1 MTDTDA
7 RVRAFLARL
16 YRSRD
21 DRTRKAEHLAQ
32 VMKQLGSQW
41 AYINAV
47 SSELLEQVSESARYK
62 PESVVAGRW
71 QSQKRPSLVGP
82 SGIRWTHYRQGKRIQ
97 LRRVTANSLAQR
109 CLPGYRE
116 VQRAAV
122 DRLLDALADRKIC
135 RLALQRLLKAFPAD
149 DLVPDIAGQ
158 PDAAVYLAALSTMLV
173 RTVDEIASVEAT
185 LDEMML
191 NFNAT
196 TKRAQG
202 GLMVRWE
209 PEPIHPFLPHG
220 PHGPWFFLTIRN
232 GTRTH
237 SRRVSGARGERSPI
251 TKAFLSRIAYRGD
264 LSRIVALAEQI
275 WNQRSHRRHL
285 TEQLLR
291 AAKAVKPYYYH
302 EN

>member
-7 RVRAFLARL
+7 RVHAFLARL

-32 VMKQLGSQW
+32 VMTQLGSQW

-47 SSELLEQVSESARYK
+47 ASELIEQVSESARYK
-62 PESVVAGRW
+62 PESVVGVRW
-71 QSQKRPSLVGP
+71 QSEKRPSLVGP
-82 SGIRWTHYRQGKRIQ
+82 SGIRWTHYRQGKRTQ
-97 LRRVTANSLAQR
+97 LRRVTASSVSQR
-109 CLPGYRE
+109 CLPAYRE
-116 VQRAAV
+116 VQAAAV
-122 DRLLDALADRKIC
+122 DRLLDTLADRAIC
-135 RLALQRLLKAFPAD
+135 RVALQRLLKAFPVD
-149 DLVPDIAGQ
+149 DLVPDVAG
-158 PDAAVYLAALSTMLV
+158 PPEASIYLAALSSMLI
-173 RTVDEIASVEAT
+173 RTADEISNVEAT

-209 PEPIHPFLPHG
+209 PEPLHPFLPHG
-220 PHGPWFFLTIRN
+220 PHGPWFFLAIRDGN
-232 GTRTH
+232 RTH
-237 SRRVSGARGERSPI
+237 SRRVTGSRGQRNPI

-264 LSRIVALAEQI
+264 LGRIVSLAEQI
-275 WNQRSHRRHL
+275 WDQRIHRRQL
-285 TEQLLR
+285 TQQLLS

-302 EN
+302 EA